1 MNSYLQGQDLWDV
14 VGDTKVNPLKE
25 IVALK
30 NWNVKAGK
38 VMFAIKTTVDEEM
51 LEHTLVLLRCQRKHG
66 IHAPYFSQREMIQD
80 FNF

>member
-30 NWNVKAGK
+30 NWNVKAESRIRRVIIYGLK
-38 VMFAIKTTVDEEM
+38 PKQKNFV
-51 LEHTLVLLRCQRKHG
+51 
-66 IHAPYFSQREMIQD
+66 APVQGWEV
-80 FNF
+80 